1 MDVSVTP
8 LGTASG
14 IASLM
19 STGNNVT
26 ITLAGDDLESLREGA
41 SMVEDG
47 IKQIPGIIKLENE
60 LSKNETIA
68 KLVINPR
75 KVVDAG
81 LTPAGLASEIYQTLS
96 GVTVMTIE
104 HNSKEYDVVLE
115 YPEDKYADITSLLD
129 KEIFLPNGQST
140 NIGSMADIEYTSIM
154 QQINRQDGQYV
165 AEVTA
170 TTTSTAKYEAQA
182 AVEKMAASLS
192 YPQGVSVVESATD
205 KSVNEEMGKMGS
217 ALVAAVLL
225 VFLVMAIQFESARFS
240 IMVMMCI
247 PFSVIGS
254 FTLMFLAQEPLSMMA
269 MMGFLMLIGIV
280 VNNGILL
287 VDTINQFKMEMPQE
301 EALVEAGKVRLRPIL
316 MTTLTTVLSMLPLVL
331 STASGVSMM
340 RGMGLVI
347 VGGLLAST
355 LMAMFLMPVLYIII
369 SKKE

>member
-26 ITLAGDDLESLREGA
+26 ITLA
-41 SMVEDG
+41 
-47 IKQIPGIIKLENE
+47 
-60 LSKNETIA
+60 
-68 KLVINPR
+68 
-75 KVVDAG
+75 
-81 LTPAGLASEIYQTLS
+81 
-96 GVTVMTIE
+96 
-104 HNSKEYDVVLE
+104 
-115 YPEDKYADITSLLD
+115 
-129 KEIFLPNGQST
+129 
-140 NIGSMADIEYTSIM
+140 
-154 QQINRQDGQYV
+154 
-165 AEVTA
+165 
-170 TTTSTAKYEAQA
+170 
-182 AVEKMAASLS
+182 
-192 YPQGVSVVESATD
+192 
-205 KSVNEEMGKMGS
+205 
-217 ALVAAVLL
+217 AAVLL
-225 VFLVMAIQFESARFS
+225 VFLVMAIQFESVRFS

-254 FTLMFLAQEPLSMMA
+254 FTLMFLAREPLSMMA

-287 VDTINQFKMEMPQE
+287 VDTINQFRIEMPLQ

-355 LMAMFLMPVLYIII
+355 LMAMFLMPVLYIMI